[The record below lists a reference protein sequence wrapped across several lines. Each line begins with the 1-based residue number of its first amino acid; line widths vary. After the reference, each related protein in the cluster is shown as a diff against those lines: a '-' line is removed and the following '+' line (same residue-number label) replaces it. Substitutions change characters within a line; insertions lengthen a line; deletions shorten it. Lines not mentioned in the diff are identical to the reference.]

1 MQSNL
6 APSVTPRPVKAVA
19 AAARGGRTYSP
30 SASPIK
36 LTPGIAL
43 SPDAKAQVVIRPAES
58 LSSPI
63 PPTLRKKPLI
73 LSGDIRNLGS
83 NFQLATARETLSLTH
98 LGDVFAA
105 HGIVI
110 TRAEA
115 QALRHEFEENNDR
128 GLSYAEFVDELA
140 RSLRGPS
147 TGTPDTGCPNESNG
161 LVAGAA
167 SRALVKKPRLAEH
180 LSRLS
185 TRHTQLVGEVRS
197 LLGANLRV
205 SWAAVRDACRAAE
218 TGAGGTGK
226 LPKATFA
233 RVLTGLQIPALSIAA
248 LEELSQ
254 DGTNIDY
261 HEFLAQFGSSFQHGD
276 TNNVGN
282 SLVFDRPAGRPI
294 AEVAIGTGANNITAT
309 NKTLLSPGVTI
320 ALGGRSSK
328 KATSTRMTD
337 AGEDPVL
344 LEQLRIVVGD
354 KLKARSS
361 EILNAFAGLD
371 PSDAGVIPSPVFT
384 QALRDLHLVES
395 EEEVATILCS
405 AMDGNSSSSVDYRK
419 FVATFAEL
427 ANPRGVAAMKRSL
440 QENSSLVF
448 SGNKDVKGAHK
459 NRVALSSPGN
469 ELKEAF
475 SRLPDASWRAIHV
488 ELELSDPR
496 KGGLVPAAE
505 LLRVLS
511 KHLGPLPSRHF
522 GSLFRACGSHAH
534 QLMDYRSLVKSYR
547 PRVAD
552 TESFFAPPLQG
563 EGAKGAI
570 AVGRQHSQ
578 QATAPTESLVLVW
591 SVRVARA
598 RLGAVQWRAL
608 QDRLATCDPR
618 RQGRVSTPAFAL
630 AVREA
635 LSLTE
640 AQTAFLCYFYE
651 DRSVATD
658 APLIRYASFL
668 TDYEDPGLEANDRNE
683 LEECSTRGSGR
694 FSGAAVML
702 SGGPSLGDTELDL
715 GTELELLRQFFRA
728 NVSELEGMLV
738 AEDFDRRGFVS
749 LPVFTRMCAK
759 LSSEA
764 GSKWR
769 ETRATAKLFAR
780 YIARGGQFYYRGFL
794 LDMDGKAG
802 LQAQGLV
809 IQEDEEE
816 DRGNDEERDVFN
828 VDGTAK
834 DQPLDVHQARAAIR
848 HLMTTSRS
856 QQSVVYRLL
865 ANMDPSG
872 CGLLTYPELRRALER
887 LGIHLRDDDVAQ
899 ELLSFYEEE
908 DVRGEQ
914 STGQV
919 KYLQLLHALG
929 GRDPDKVGK
938 NSSMSDLSSHCSYY
952 SAVGISPRAV
962 RRSQNG
968 VVASRQLTSRAG
980 HVLAA
985 QAVSQAVENPRASLN
1000 AGIGA
1005 TGGAAAVEQK
1015 LQKALKSQGKTAWK
1029 QLTRKLQALD
1039 NERRGSVT
1047 PSSLRKVLTELGIE
1061 LDQEEV
1067 VRLQLKYD
1075 VEQNGRLNYHAML
1088 RHLTSALSD
1097 LGSGNN
1103 PGTGDLLPSL
1113 SLTSPIKSKV
1123 NCGGDVPEDLRLG
1136 VQAKWKE
1143 VYASLK
1149 TLDKTNSG
1157 RVSAAHFRQL
1167 LEWYALP
1174 FTDTSFLAV
1183 LRAFDSDNGLVD
1195 YNSFMR
1201 ACFRG

>member
-6 APSVTPRPVKAVA
+6 APAVTPRPVKPGA
-19 AAARGGRTYSP
+19 AAARSGRTYLLC
-30 SASPIK
+30 ASPIK
-36 LTPGIAL
+36 LS
-43 SPDAKAQVVIRPAES
+43 SPDAKAQAVIRPAES
-58 LSSPI
+58 PI
-63 PPTLRKKPLI
+63 PPSMRKKPLI

-83 NFQLATARETLSLTH
+83 NFQLATSRETLSLTH

-105 HGIVI
+105 HGIVV

-128 GLSYAEFVDELA
+128 GLSYVDFVDELA
-140 RSLRGPS
+140 RSLRGP
-147 TGTPDTGCPNESNG
+147 TIGAPDTGYPLESSG

-167 SRALVKKPRLAEH
+167 ARVQIKKPRLAEH

-185 TRHTQLVGEVRS
+185 TRHTQLVGEVRT
-197 LLGANLRV
+197 LLGANLRL
-205 SWAAVRDACRAAE
+205 SWTAVRDACRAAE

-233 RVLTGLQIPALSIAA
+233 RVLTGLQIPSLSPAA
-248 LEELSQ
+248 IEELSQ

-276 TNNVGN
+276 TNNVWN
-282 SLVFDRPAGRPI
+282 SLVFDRPAGKAV
-294 AEVAIGTGANNITAT
+294 AEVNIGTGANNITAT
-309 NKTLLSPGVTI
+309 NKTLQSPGVSS
-320 ALGGRSSK
+320 ALGHSPMKSPAKASSK
-328 KATSTRMTD
+328 RTE
-337 AGEDPVL
+337 AGKDPVA
-344 LEQLRIVVGD
+344 LEQLRIVVGNR
-354 KLKARSS
+354 LKPRG
-361 EILNAFAGLD
+361 EEVLRTFEGLD
-371 PSDAGVIPSPVFT
+371 PSDSGLVPSAVFA
-384 QALRDLHLVES
+384 QALRDFSLVDS
-395 EEEVATILCS
+395 EDEMATVLY
-405 AMDGNSSSSVDYRK
+405 ALDGANGSVDYQK
-419 FVATFAEL
+419 FVNHFGDVTH
-427 ANPRGVAAMKRSL
+427 PTAMKRSL

-448 SGNKDVKGAHK
+448 TGNKDVKGAFK

-496 KGGLVPAAE
+496 KDGLVPTAE

-534 QLMDYRSLVKSYR
+534 QLMDYRTLVKSYR

-563 EGAKGAI
+563 EGARGAL

-598 RLGAVQWRAL
+598 RLGAVEWRAL
-608 QDRLATCDPR
+608 QDRLASCDPR

-640 AQTAFLCYFYE
+640 AQVAFLCYFYE
-651 DRSVATD
+651 DRSIATD

-668 TDYEDPGLEANDRNE
+668 TDYEDPGLEADD
-683 LEECSTRGSGR
+683 GR
-694 FSGAAVML
+694 MIL
-702 SGGPSLGDTELDL
+702 SKGNPDLDL
-715 GTELELLRQFFRA
+715 GAELEQLQQFFRA
-728 NVSELEGMLV
+728 NVVELEGKLV
-738 AEDFDRRGFVS
+738 AEDAERRGFVT
-749 LPVFTRMCAK
+749 LPVFMRICTK
-759 LSSEA
+759 LSSDA

-769 ETRATAKLFAR
+769 ETRATAKFLGR

-794 LDMDGKAG
+794 LDMDCKAG

-809 IQEDEEE
+809 VQED
-816 DRGNDEERDVFN
+816 DDDDEERDSFDVN
-828 VDGTAK
+828 LSK
-834 DQPLDVHQARAAIR
+834 DKALDVHEARAAIR
-848 HLMTTSRS
+848 HLLTVSRS
-856 QQSVVYRLL
+856 QQSAVYKLL

-872 CGLLTYPELRRALER
+872 SGLVTYPELRRALER
-887 LGIHLRDDDVAQ
+887 LGVNLQDDAVVQD
-899 ELLSFYEEE
+899 LFNFYEEE
-908 DVRGEQ
+908 DVHGDRT
-914 STGQV
+914 TGQV

-938 NSSMSDLSSHCSYY
+938 DSSMSDLSSHCSYY

-962 RRSQNG
+962 RRSQAG
-968 VVASRQLTSRAG
+968 IVASRQLTSRAG

-985 QAVSQAVENPRASLN
+985 QAVTNSVENPRAALN
-1000 AGIGA
+1000 AGVSSS
-1005 TGGAAAVEQK
+1005 GGAAAVEQK
-1015 LQKALKSQGKTAWK
+1015 LQKALQALGKTAWK
-1029 QLTRKLQALD
+1029 QLARKLQALD
-1039 NERRGSVT
+1039 TERRGSVT
-1047 PSSLRKVLTELGIE
+1047 PSSLRKVLSELSIE
-1061 LDQEEV
+1061 LDQEEL

-1075 VEQNGRLNYHAML
+1075 AEQNGRLNYHAML
-1088 RHLTSALSD
+1088 RQLTSALSD
-1097 LGSGNN
+1097 LGSGSSGVGN
-1103 PGTGDLLPSL
+1103 
-1113 SLTSPIKSKV
+1113 
-1123 NCGGDVPEDLRLG
+1123 VPETLRVG

-1149 TLDKTNSG
+1149 TMDKSNCG
-1157 RVSAAHFRQL
+1157 RLSAAHFRQL
-1167 LEWYALP
+1167 LEWYALSV
-1174 FTDTSFLAV
+1174 TDSSFLAV
-1183 LRAFDSDNGLVD
+1183 LRAFDADDGLVD
-1195 YNSFMR
+1195 YNRFMR
-1201 ACFRG
+1201 ACFQE

>member
-6 APSVTPRPVKAVA
+6 APSVTPRPVKPGA
-19 AAARGGRTYSP
+19 AAARSGRTYLL

-36 LTPGIAL
+36 LL
-43 SPDAKAQVVIRPAES
+43 SPTDAKAQAVIRPAES
-58 LSSPI
+58 PI
-63 PPTLRKKPLI
+63 PPSMRKKPLI

-83 NFQLATARETLSLTH
+83 NFQLATSRETLSLTH

-105 HGIVI
+105 HGIVV

-128 GLSYAEFVDELA
+128 GLSYVDFVDELA
-140 RSLRGPS
+140 RSLRGP
-147 TGTPDTGCPNESNG
+147 TAGTPDTGCPVESSG

-167 SRALVKKPRLAEH
+167 ARVLVKKPRLTEH

-185 TRHTQLVGEVRS
+185 TRHTQLVGEIRT
-197 LLGANLRV
+197 LLGANLRL

-233 RVLTGLQIPALSIAA
+233 RVLTGLQIPSLSPAA
-248 LEELSQ
+248 IEELSQ
-254 DGTNIDY
+254 DDTNIDY

-276 TNNVGN
+276 TNNVWN
-282 SLVFDRPAGRPI
+282 SLVFDRSAGK
-294 AEVAIGTGANNITAT
+294 AVADVSVGTGANNITAT
-309 NKTLLSPGVTI
+309 NKTLQSHGVSG
-320 ALGGRSSK
+320 ALGHSPTK
-328 KATSTRMTD
+328 KSPAKASNKLKEV
-337 AGEDPVL
+337 GKDPVA
-344 LEQLRIVVGD
+344 LEQLRIVVGNR
-354 KLKARSS
+354 LKPRS
-361 EILNAFAGLD
+361 EEVLCALEGLD
-371 PSDAGVIPSPVFT
+371 PSDTGLVPAAVFT
-384 QALRDLHLVES
+384 QALRDFSLVDS
-395 EEEVATILCS
+395 EDEVATVLY
-405 AMDGNSSSSVDYRK
+405 ALDGGTGSVDYRK
-419 FVATFAEL
+419 FVSSFGDVTH
-427 ANPRGVAAMKRSL
+427 PRGTAAMKRSM

-448 SGNKDVKGAHK
+448 TGNKDVKGAFK

-511 KHLGPLPSRHF
+511 KHIGPLPSRHF

-563 EGAKGAI
+563 EGARGAI

-598 RLGAVQWRAL
+598 RLGAVEWRDL
-608 QDRLATCDPR
+608 QDRLASCDPR

-640 AQTAFLCYFYE
+640 AQVAFLCYFYE
-651 DRSVATD
+651 DRSIATD

-668 TDYEDPGLEANDRNE
+668 TDYEDPGLEADDGAGS
-683 LEECSTRGSGR
+683 EEVTTRVSSRVTGG
-694 FSGAAVML
+694 GTM
-702 SGGPSLGDTELDL
+702 SGGPLHGDSDLDL
-715 GTELELLRQFFRA
+715 GAELEVLRQFFRA
-728 NVSELEGMLV
+728 NVVELEERLV
-738 AEDFDRRGFVS
+738 AEDADRRGFVS
-749 LPVFTRMCAK
+749 LPVFTRICAK

-769 ETRATAKLFAR
+769 ETRATTKLLAR
-780 YIARGGQFYYRGFL
+780 YNARGGQFYYRGFV
-794 LDMDGKAG
+794 LDMDCKAG
-802 LQAQGLV
+802 LQAQALV
-809 IQEDEEE
+809 VQEDDQEDEE
-816 DRGNDEERDVFN
+816 RDNFN
-828 VDGTAK
+828 VDLTKDTA
-834 DQPLDVHQARAAIR
+834 LDVHEARTAIR
-848 HLMTTSRS
+848 HLLTVSRS
-856 QQSVVYRLL
+856 QQSAVYKLL

-872 CGLLTYPELRRALER
+872 SGLVTYPDLRRAFER
-887 LGIHLRDDDVAQ
+887 LGVHLRDDAVMQ
-899 ELLSFYEEE
+899 ELFSFYEEE
-908 DVRGEQ
+908 DARGERT
-914 STGQV
+914 TGQV

-938 NSSMSDLSSHCSYY
+938 DSSMSDLSSHCSYY

-962 RRSQNG
+962 RRSQAG
-968 VVASRQLTSRAG
+968 IVASRQLTSRAG

-985 QAVSQAVENPRASLN
+985 QAVTNAVENSRAALN
-1000 AGIGA
+1000 AGVGS

-1015 LQKALKSQGKTAWK
+1015 LQKTLQAQGKTAWK
-1029 QLTRKLQALD
+1029 QLARKLQTLD
-1039 NERRGSVT
+1039 TERRGSVT
-1047 PSSLRKVLTELGIE
+1047 PSSLRKVLNELGIE
-1061 LDQEEV
+1061 LDQEEI

-1075 VEQNGRLNYHAML
+1075 AEQNGRLNYHAML
-1088 RHLTSALSD
+1088 RQLTSALSD
-1097 LGSGNN
+1097 IGSSSSGA
-1103 PGTGDLLPSL
+1103 GAGELLPSL
-1113 SLTSPIKSKV
+1113 SLASPRRNKQ
-1123 NCGGDVPEDLRLG
+1123 NGRENVPESLCLG

-1149 TLDKTNSG
+1149 TLDTSNCG

-1174 FTDTSFLAV
+1174 VTDTSFLAV
-1183 LRAFDSDNGLVD
+1183 LRAFDGDDGLVD
-1195 YNSFMR
+1195 YNRFMR

>member
-1 MQSNL
+1 MSNL
-6 APSVTPRPVKAVA
+6 APSVTPRPAKPVGG
-19 AAARGGRTYSP
+19 AARGGRTYLLN
-30 SASPIK
+30 ASPMK
-36 LTPGIAL
+36 LVGAE
-43 SPDAKAQVVIRPAES
+43 AKAQAIVRPAET
-58 LSSPI
+58 SSPI
-63 PPTLRKKPLI
+63 PPTMRKKPLI

-83 NFQLATARETLSLTH
+83 NFQLATAREALSLTH

-128 GLSYAEFVDELA
+128 GLRYVDFVEELA

-147 TGTPDTGCPNESNG
+147 TGTPDTGYPNESNG
-161 LVAGAA
+161 LTATAA

-185 TRHTQLVGEVRS
+185 MRHTQLVGEIRT

-205 SWAAVRDACRAAE
+205 SWTAVRDACRAAE

-233 RVLTGLQIPALSIAA
+233 RVLTGLQIPPLSTAA

-276 TNNVGN
+276 TNNVSN
-282 SLVFDRPAGRPI
+282 SLVYDRPAGKPI

-309 NKTLLSPGVTI
+309 NKTLQSPGVTF
-320 ALGGRSSK
+320 ALGGRS
-328 KATSTRMTD
+328 TTRKSGSNADKLSET
-337 AGEDPVL
+337 GKDPIL
-344 LEQLRIVVGD
+344 LEQLRIVVGE
-354 KLKARSS
+354 KLKARDSA
-361 EILNAFAGLD
+361 ILRSFAALD
-371 PSDAGVIPSPVFT
+371 PADSGSVPSPVFT
-384 QALRDLHLVES
+384 QALRDLRLVES
-395 EEEVATILCS
+395 EEEVATVLYAAS
-405 AMDGNSSSSVDYRK
+405 DGGSGSTVDYRK
-419 FVATFAEL
+419 FVASFGEM
-427 ANPRGVAAMKRSL
+427 ANPRGAAAMKRSL

-448 SGNKDVKGAHK
+448 AGNKEVKGAYK

-522 GSLFRACGSHAH
+522 GSLFRACGSHTH

-552 TESFFAPPLQG
+552 TESFFAPSLQG

-598 RLGAVQWRAL
+598 RLGAVEWRAL
-608 QDRLATCDPR
+608 QDRLAACDPR

-635 LSLTE
+635 LNLTE

-658 APLIRYASFL
+658 APLIRYVSFL
-668 TDYEDPGLEANDRNE
+668 NDYEDPGLEANGPTDPE
-683 LEECSTRGSGR
+683 DGSAR
-694 FSGAAVML
+694 
-702 SGGPSLGDTELDL
+702 PSLGDTEVDVA
-715 GTELELLRQFFRA
+715 TELELLRQFFRA
-728 NVSELEGMLV
+728 HVGELEGMLV
-738 AEDFDRRGFVS
+738 AEDSDRRGFVS
-749 LPVFTRMCAK
+749 LPVFMRICTK
-759 LSSEA
+759 LYAET
-764 GSKWR
+764 GNKWR
-769 ETRATAKLFAR
+769 ETRGTAKFLAR
-780 YIARGGQFYYRGFL
+780 YTARGGQFYYRGFL

-802 LQAQGLV
+802 LQAQALV
-809 IQEDEEE
+809 LQEDDEE
-816 DRGNDEERDVFN
+816 DRGDGEDRDNFN
-828 VDGTAK
+828 MNSISSG
-834 DQPLDVHQARAAIR
+834 QPLDVHQARAAIR
-848 HLMTTSRS
+848 HLMTVSRS
-856 QQSVVYRLL
+856 QQSAVYRLL

-872 CGLLTYPELRRALER
+872 SGLLTYPELRRGLER
-887 LGIHLRDDDVAQ
+887 LGINLRDDATAH

-908 DVRGEQ
+908 DARGERT
-914 STGQV
+914 TGQV

-938 NSSMSDLSSHCSYY
+938 DSSMSDLSSHCSYY
-952 SAVGISPRAV
+952 SSVGISPRAV
-962 RRSQNG
+962 GRSQAG
-968 VVASRQLTSRAG
+968 LVAARQLTSRAG

-985 QAVSQAVENPRASLN
+985 HAVNHAVENPRAALN
-1000 AGIGA
+1000 AGVGA

-1015 LQKALKSQGKTAWK
+1015 LQKALQAQGKTAWK

-1039 NERRGSVT
+1039 TEHRGSVT
-1047 PSSLRKVLTELGIE
+1047 PSSLRKVLGELGVE
-1061 LDQEEV
+1061 LDQEEI

-1075 VEQNGRLNYHAML
+1075 AEQNGRVNYHAML
-1088 RHLTSALSD
+1088 RQLTSALSD
-1097 LGSGNN
+1097 LGFMSG
-1103 PGTGDLLPSL
+1103 S
-1113 SLTSPIKSKV
+1113 
-1123 NCGGDVPEDLRLG
+1123 GDVPEDLRAG

-1149 TLDKTNSG
+1149 TLDKGNSG

-1167 LEWYALP
+1167 LDWYALP
-1174 FTDTSFLAV
+1174 VTDSSFLAV
-1183 LRAFDSDNGLVD
+1183 LRAFDGDDGLVD
-1195 YNSFMR
+1195 YNRFMR

>member
-6 APSVTPRPVKAVA
+6 APSVTPRPVKPGAGG
-19 AAARGGRTYSP
+19 ARGGRTYLLN
-30 SASPIK
+30 ASPMK
-36 LTPGIAL
+36 LVGAE
-43 SPDAKAQVVIRPAES
+43 AKAYAVVRPAES
-58 LSSPI
+58 ASPI

-83 NFQLATARETLSLTH
+83 NFQLATAREALSLTH

-128 GLSYAEFVDELA
+128 GLRYADFVEELA
-140 RSLRGPS
+140 RSLRGTA
-147 TGTPDTGCPNESNG
+147 TGTPDTGCPNESSG
-161 LVAGAA
+161 LVATAA
-167 SRALVKKPRLAEH
+167 TRALVKKPRLAEH

-185 TRHTQLVGEVRS
+185 TRHTQLVGEIRALV
-197 LLGANLRV
+197 GANLRV
-205 SWAAVRDACRAAE
+205 SWTAVRDACRAAE

-233 RVLTGLQIPALSIAA
+233 RVLTGLQIPPLSAAA

-261 HEFLAQFGSSFQHGD
+261 TEFLAQFGSSFQHGD
-276 TNNVGN
+276 TNNVSN
-282 SLVFDRPAGRPI
+282 SLVYDRPAGKPI
-294 AEVAIGTGANNITAT
+294 AEVIIGTGANNITAT
-309 NKTLLSPGVTI
+309 NKTLQSPGVTF
-320 ALGGRSSK
+320 ALGGRSTTK
-328 KATSTRMTD
+328 KNNTTKVLQT
-337 AGEDPVL
+337 GKDPIL
-344 LEQLRIVVGD
+344 LEQLRIVVGE
-354 KLKARSS
+354 KLKTRSS
-361 EILNAFAGLD
+361 EILRAFAALD
-371 PSDAGVIPSPVFT
+371 PSDSGIVPSPVFT
-384 QALRDLHLVES
+384 QAVQDLHLVDS
-395 EEEVATILCS
+395 EEEVATVLYAAS
-405 AMDGNSSSSVDYRK
+405 DASSGGAGSTVDYRK
-419 FVATFAEL
+419 FVASFGEM

-448 SGNKDVKGAHK
+448 AGNKEVKGAYK

-552 TESFFAPPLQG
+552 TESFFAAPIQG

-570 AVGRQHSQ
+570 AVGRQHGQ

-598 RLGAVQWRAL
+598 RLGTVEWRAL
-608 QDRLATCDPR
+608 QDRLAACDPR

-651 DRSVATD
+651 DRSLASD
-658 APLIRYASFL
+658 APLIRYVSFL
-668 TDYEDPGLEANDRNE
+668 NDYEDPGLEANDPSDPEDGN
-683 LEECSTRGSGR
+683 TRVGTR
-694 FSGAAVML
+694 SGAAATML

-715 GTELELLRQFFRA
+715 GAELELLRQFFRA
-728 NVSELEGMLV
+728 HVGELEGLLV
-738 AEDFDRRGFVS
+738 AEDSDRRGFVS
-749 LPVFTRMCAK
+749 LPVFMRVCSRLCA
-759 LSSEA
+759 EV

-769 ETRATAKLFAR
+769 ETRGTAKLFAR

-802 LQAQGLV
+802 LRAQALV
-809 IQEDEEE
+809 LQEDDEE
-816 DRGNDEERDVFN
+816 DRGEERDDFN
-828 VDGTAK
+828 VNSISGS
-834 DQPLDVHQARAAIR
+834 QPLDVHQARAAIR
-848 HLMTTSRS
+848 HLMTGSRS
-856 QQSVVYRLL
+856 HQSAVYRLL
-865 ANMDPSG
+865 ANMDSSG
-872 CGLLTYPELRRALER
+872 SGLLTYPELRRALER
-887 LGIHLRDDDVAQ
+887 LGVNLRDDATVH

-908 DVRGEQ
+908 DVRGERT
-914 STGQV
+914 TGQV
-919 KYLQLLHALG
+919 KYLQLLHVLG

-938 NSSMSDLSSHCSYY
+938 DSSMSDLSSHCSYY

-962 RRSQNG
+962 RRSQAG
-968 VVASRQLTSRAG
+968 VVAARQIASRGG
-980 HVLAA
+980 HILAA
-985 QAVSQAVENPRASLN
+985 QAVNHAVENPRAALN
-1000 AGIGA
+1000 AGVGA
-1005 TGGAAAVEQK
+1005 TGGASAVEQK
-1015 LQKALKSQGKTAWK
+1015 LQKALQAQGKTAWK

-1039 NERRGSVT
+1039 TEHRGSVN
-1047 PSSLRKVLTELGIE
+1047 PSSLRKVLGELGIE
-1061 LDQEEV
+1061 LDQEEI

-1075 VEQNGRLNYHAML
+1075 AEQNGRLNYHAML
-1088 RHLTSALSD
+1088 RQLTSALSD
-1097 LGSGNN
+1097 LGLNSDGVGVGNH
-1103 PGTGDLLPSL
+1103 LPSL
-1113 SLTSPIKSKV
+1113 TLTSPNKDSKMSG
-1123 NCGGDVPEDLRLG
+1123 CGDVPDDLRAG

-1149 TLDKTNSG
+1149 TLDKSNSG

-1167 LEWYALP
+1167 LDWYGLP
-1174 FTDTSFLAV
+1174 VTDSSFLAI
-1183 LRAFDSDNGLVD
+1183 LRVFDGDDGLID
-1195 YNSFMR
+1195 YNRFMR
-1201 ACFRG
+1201 TCFRG

>member
-1 MQSNL
+1 MSNL
-6 APSVTPRPVKAVA
+6 APSVTPRPAKPLGG
-19 AAARGGRTYSP
+19 AARGGRTYLLN
-30 SASPIK
+30 ASPMK
-36 LTPGIAL
+36 LVGAE
-43 SPDAKAQVVIRPAES
+43 AKAQAIVRPAET
-58 LSSPI
+58 SSPI
-63 PPTLRKKPLI
+63 PPTMRKKPLI

-83 NFQLATARETLSLTH
+83 NFQLATAREALSLTH

-128 GLSYAEFVDELA
+128 GLRYVDFVEELA

-147 TGTPDTGCPNESNG
+147 TGAPDTGHPNESNG
-161 LVAGAA
+161 LVATAA

-180 LSRLS
+180 LTRLNM
-185 TRHTQLVGEVRS
+185 RHTQLVGEIRA

-205 SWAAVRDACRAAE
+205 SWTAVRDACRAAE

-226 LPKATFA
+226 LPKTTFA
-233 RVLTGLQIPALSIAA
+233 RVLTGLQIPPLSAAA

-276 TNNVGN
+276 TNNVSN
-282 SLVFDRPAGRPI
+282 SLVYDRPAGKPI

-309 NKTLLSPGVTI
+309 NKTLQSPGVTN
-320 ALGGRSSK
+320 ALGGRSTTRKSSINASK
-328 KATSTRMTD
+328 LSATGR
-337 AGEDPVL
+337 DPIL
-344 LEQLRIVVGD
+344 LEQLRIVVGE
-354 KLKARSS
+354 KLKARDS
-361 EILNAFAGLD
+361 EILRAFAALD
-371 PSDAGVIPSPVFT
+371 PTDSGSVPSPVFA
-384 QALRDLHLVES
+384 QALRDLRLVES
-395 EEEVATILCS
+395 EEEVATVLYAAS
-405 AMDGNSSSSVDYRK
+405 GASSGNTVDYRK
-419 FVATFAEL
+419 FVASFAEM
-427 ANPRGVAAMKRSL
+427 ANPRGAAAMKRSL

-448 SGNKDVKGAHK
+448 AGNKEVKGAYK

-522 GSLFRACGSHAH
+522 GSLFRACGSHTH

-598 RLGAVQWRAL
+598 RLGAIEWRSL
-608 QDRLATCDPR
+608 QDRLAACDPR

-651 DRSVATD
+651 DRSVASD
-658 APLIRYASFL
+658 APLIRYVSFL
-668 TDYEDPGLEANDRNE
+668 NDYEDPGLEANDPSDPE
-683 LEECSTRGSGR
+683 DGSTRVSGK
-694 FSGAAVML
+694 SAA
-702 SGGPSLGDTELDL
+702 GPSLGDTEVDV
-715 GTELELLRQFFRA
+715 GTELELLREFFQA
-728 NVSELEGMLV
+728 HVGELEAKLV
-738 AEDFDRRGFVS
+738 AHDSDRRGFVG
-749 LPVFTRMCAK
+749 LPVFMRICAK
-759 LSSEA
+759 LSAEA

-769 ETRATAKLFAR
+769 ETRGTAKFFAR

-802 LQAQGLV
+802 LQAQALV
-809 IQEDEEE
+809 LQEDDEE
-816 DRGNDEERDVFN
+816 DRGDGEDRDDFN
-828 VDGTAK
+828 TNSISCG
-834 DQPLDVHQARAAIR
+834 QPLDVHQVRAAIR
-848 HLMTTSRS
+848 HLMTASRS
-856 QQSVVYRLL
+856 QQSAVYRLL

-872 CGLLTYPELRRALER
+872 SGLLTYPEVRRALER
-887 LGIHLRDDDVAQ
+887 LGINLRDDATAH

-908 DVRGEQ
+908 DARGERT
-914 STGQV
+914 TGQV

-938 NSSMSDLSSHCSYY
+938 DSSMSDLSSHCSYY

-962 RRSQNG
+962 RRSQAG
-968 VVASRQLTSRAG
+968 IVAARQLTSRAG
-980 HVLAA
+980 HVLVA
-985 QAVSQAVENPRASLN
+985 QAVNHAVENPRAALN
-1000 AGIGA
+1000 AGVGA
-1005 TGGAAAVEQK
+1005 TGGAAAVELK
-1015 LQKALKSQGKTAWK
+1015 LQKSLQAQGKTAWK

-1039 NERRGSVT
+1039 TDHRGSVT
-1047 PSSLRKVLTELGIE
+1047 PSSLRKVLGELGIE
-1061 LDQEEV
+1061 LDQEEI

-1075 VEQNGRLNYHAML
+1075 AEQNGRLNYHAML
-1088 RHLTSALSD
+1088 RQLTSALSD
-1097 LGSGNN
+1097 LGLNNGNGA
-1103 PGTGDLLPSL
+1103 GTGDHLPSL
-1113 SLTSPIKSKV
+1113 TLTSPIKNNKAS
-1123 NCGGDVPEDLRLG
+1123 GSGDVPEDLRAG

-1167 LEWYALP
+1167 LDWYALP
-1174 FTDTSFLAV
+1174 LTDSSFLAV
-1183 LRAFDSDNGLVD
+1183 LRAFDGDDGLVD
-1195 YNSFMR
+1195 YNRFMR

>member
-6 APSVTPRPVKAVA
+6 APAVTPRPVKPGA
-19 AAARGGRTYSP
+19 AAARSGRTYLL

-36 LTPGIAL
+36 LS
-43 SPDAKAQVVIRPAES
+43 SPDAKAQAVIRPAES
-58 LSSPI
+58 PI
-63 PPTLRKKPLI
+63 PPSMRKKPLI

-83 NFQLATARETLSLTH
+83 NFQLATSRETLSLTH

-105 HGIVI
+105 HGIVV

-128 GLSYAEFVDELA
+128 GLSYVDFVDELA
-140 RSLRGPS
+140 RSLRGPT
-147 TGTPDTGCPNESNG
+147 TGAPDTGCPIESSG

-167 SRALVKKPRLAEH
+167 TRVQIKKPRLAEH

-185 TRHTQLVGEVRS
+185 TRHTQLVGEVRT
-197 LLGANLRV
+197 LLGANLRL

-233 RVLTGLQIPALSIAA
+233 RVLTGLQIPSLSPAA
-248 LEELSQ
+248 IEELSQ
-254 DGTNIDY
+254 DGTSIDY
-261 HEFLAQFGSSFQHGD
+261 HEFLAQFGSSFKHRD
-276 TNNVGN
+276 TNNVWN
-282 SLVFDRPAGRPI
+282 SLVFDRPAGKAV
-294 AEVAIGTGANNITAT
+294 AEVDIGTGANNITAT
-309 NKTLLSPGVTI
+309 NKTLQSPGVSS
-320 ALGGRSSK
+320 ALGHFPTKSPT
-328 KATSTRMTD
+328 KASNKLTGT
-337 AGEDPVL
+337 GKDPVV
-344 LEQLRIVVGD
+344 LEQLRIVVGNRM
-354 KLKARSS
+354 KPRS
-361 EILNAFAGLD
+361 EEVLCALEGLD
-371 PSDAGVIPSPVFT
+371 PSDSGLVPAAVFA
-384 QALRDLHLVES
+384 QALRDFSLVDS
-395 EEEVATILCS
+395 EDDVATVLC
-405 AMDGNSSSSVDYRK
+405 ALDGGNDTVDYRK
-419 FVATFAEL
+419 FVSSFGDVTH
-427 ANPRGVAAMKRSL
+427 PRGTAAMKRSL

-448 SGNKDVKGAHK
+448 TGNKDVKGAFK

-534 QLMDYRSLVKSYR
+534 QLMDYRTLVKSYR

-563 EGAKGAI
+563 EGARGAL

-598 RLGAVQWRAL
+598 RLGAVEWRAL
-608 QDRLATCDPR
+608 QDRLASCDPR

-640 AQTAFLCYFYE
+640 AQVAFLCYFYE
-651 DRSVATD
+651 DRSIATD

-668 TDYEDPGLEANDRNE
+668 TDYEDPGLEADDSN
-683 LEECSTRGSGR
+683 GSEKVTPR
-694 FSGAAVML
+694 ANNRVA
-702 SGGPSLGDTELDL
+702 GGGTTPSQGNPDLDL
-715 GTELELLRQFFRA
+715 GVELEYLRQFFRA
-728 NVSELEGMLV
+728 NVVELEGKLV
-738 AEDFDRRGFVS
+738 AEDVERRGFVT
-749 LPVFTRMCAK
+749 LPVFMRICAK
-759 LSSEA
+759 LSSDT

-769 ETRATAKLFAR
+769 ETRATAKFLAR

-794 LDMDGKAG
+794 LDMDCKAG
-802 LQAQGLV
+802 LQSQALV
-809 IQEDEEE
+809 VQEDDEE
-816 DRGNDEERDVFN
+816 DEERDDFDVSLSKEK
-828 VDGTAK
+828 A
-834 DQPLDVHQARAAIR
+834 LDAHEARAAIR
-848 HLMTTSRS
+848 HLLTVSRS
-856 QQSVVYRLL
+856 QQSAVYKLL
-865 ANMDPSG
+865 ANMDPSSS
-872 CGLLTYPELRRALER
+872 GLVTYPELRRALER
-887 LGIHLRDDDVAQ
+887 LGVNLRDDAVVQ
-899 ELLSFYEEE
+899 ELFNFYEEE
-908 DVRGEQ
+908 DARGDRT
-914 STGQV
+914 TGQV
-919 KYLQLLHALG
+919 KYLQLLQALG

-938 NSSMSDLSSHCSYY
+938 DSSMADLSSHCSYY

-962 RRSQNG
+962 RRSQAG
-968 VVASRQLTSRAG
+968 IVASRQLTGRAG

-985 QAVSQAVENPRASLN
+985 QAVTNSVENPRAALN
-1000 AGIGA
+1000 AGVSSS
-1005 TGGAAAVEQK
+1005 GGAAAVEQK
-1015 LQKALKSQGKTAWK
+1015 LQKALQAQGKTAWK
-1029 QLTRKLQALD
+1029 NLARKLQALD
-1039 NERRGSVT
+1039 TERRGSVT
-1047 PSSLRKVLTELGIE
+1047 PSSLRKVLSELGIE
-1061 LDQEEV
+1061 LDQEEI

-1075 VEQNGRLNYHAML
+1075 AEQNGRLNYHAML
-1088 RHLTSALSD
+1088 RQLTSALSD
-1097 LGSGNN
+1097 IGSGSN
-1103 PGTGDLLPSL
+1103 GAGAGELLPSL
-1113 SLTSPIKSKV
+1113 TQASPRRNKPNGSD
-1123 NCGGDVPEDLRLG
+1123 NVPEDLRVG

-1149 TLDKTNSG
+1149 TMDKSNCG

-1174 FTDTSFLAV
+1174 ITDTSFLAV
-1183 LRAFDSDNGLVD
+1183 LRAFDVDDGLVD
-1195 YNSFMR
+1195 YNRFMR
-1201 ACFRG
+1201 ACFRE

>member
-1 MQSNL
+1 MKVL
-6 APSVTPRPVKAVA
+6 GA
-19 AAARGGRTYSP
+19 
-30 SASPIK
+30 
-36 LTPGIAL
+36 
-43 SPDAKAQVVIRPAES
+43 DAKAQAVIRPAD
-58 LSSPI
+58 SPI
-63 PPTLRKKPLI
+63 PSTLRKKPLI

-83 NFQLATARETLSLTH
+83 NFQLATAREALSLTH

-128 GLSYAEFVDELA
+128 GLSYVEFVDDLA
-140 RSLRGPS
+140 RSLRGPT
-147 TGTPDTGCPNESNG
+147 TGTQDTGGPIESSG

-185 TRHTQLVGEVRS
+185 IRHTQLVGELRI

-205 SWAAVRDACRAAE
+205 SWAAVRDACRAAD
-218 TGAGGTGK
+218 TGALGPGK
-226 LPKATFA
+226 LSKPAFA
-233 RVLTGLQIPALSIAA
+233 RLLAGLGIPALSTAA

-254 DGTNIDY
+254 DGTTIDY
-261 HEFLAQFGSSFQHGD
+261 HEFLAQFCSSFQHGD

-282 SLVFDRPAGRPI
+282 SLVFDRPAGKAI
-294 AEVAIGTGANNITAT
+294 AEVAVGSGANNITAT
-309 NKTLLSPGVTI
+309 NKTLQSPGVTGVLGGHSPKKVANQNASGLT
-320 ALGGRSSK
+320 ALGK
-328 KATSTRMTD
+328 
-337 AGEDPVL
+337 DPLL
-344 LEQLRIVVGD
+344 LEQLRIVVGE
-354 KLKARSS
+354 KLSS
-361 EILNAFAGLD
+361 RNAEIVATFAALD
-371 PSDAGVIPSPVFT
+371 PTNLGSIPAAVFT
-384 QALRDLHLVES
+384 QALRDLHLVDT
-395 EEEVATILCS
+395 EEEVATVLVAS
-405 AMDGNSSSSVDYRK
+405 SGDHGKGNVDYRK
-419 FVATFAEL
+419 FAASFGEL
-427 ANPRGVAAMKRSL
+427 TPSRGKPGAAAMTCSL

-448 SGNKDVKGAHK
+448 AGNKDVKGAHK

-496 KGGLVPAAE
+496 KGGLVPPAE

-552 TESFFAPPLQG
+552 TESFFTPPLQG

-608 QDRLATCDPR
+608 QDRLAACDPR

-630 AVREA
+630 AVREV

-668 TDYEDPGLEANDRNE
+668 TDYEDPGLEANDPNDLDDPNTQVASRAA
-683 LEECSTRGSGR
+683 
-694 FSGAAVML
+694 GAAALL
-702 SGGPSLGDTELDL
+702 SGGPSLGDTELDV

-728 NVSELEGMLV
+728 KVGELERMLV
-738 AEDFDRRGFVS
+738 DVDADRRGFVS
-749 LPVFTRMCAK
+749 LPVFTRLCAK
-759 LSSEA
+759 LSVDA
-764 GSKWR
+764 GTKWR

-802 LQAQGLV
+802 LQAQALV
-809 IQEDEEE
+809 LQEDDEE
-816 DRGNDEERDVFN
+816 DRIDGEERDKFMSIA
-828 VDGTAK
+828 TK
-834 DQPLDVHQARAAIR
+834 DRPLDVHEARVAIR
-848 HLMTTSRS
+848 HLMTTTRS
-856 QQSVVYRLL
+856 QQNAVYKLL

-872 CGLLTYPELRRALER
+872 SGLLTYPELHRALER
-887 LGIHLRDDDVAQ
+887 LGIQLRGDAVAQ
-899 ELLSFYEEE
+899 ELLGFYEEE
-908 DVRGEQ
+908 DARGER

-938 NSSMSDLSSHCSYY
+938 DSSMSDLSSHCSYY

-962 RRSQNG
+962 RRSQAG
-968 VVASRQLTSRAG
+968 IVASRQLTSRAG
-980 HVLAA
+980 YVLAA
-985 QAVSQAVENPRASLN
+985 QAVSHAVENPRAALN
-1000 AGIGA
+1000 AGVGA
-1005 TGGAAAVEQK
+1005 TGGAGAVEQK
-1015 LQKALKSQGKTAWK
+1015 LQKALQAQGKTAWK

-1039 NERRGSVT
+1039 NEHRGSVT
-1047 PSSLRKVLTELGIE
+1047 PSSLRKVLGELGIE
-1061 LDQEEV
+1061 LDQEEI

-1075 VEQNGRLNYHAML
+1075 AEQNGRLNYHALL
-1088 RHLTSALSD
+1088 RQLTSALSD
-1097 LGSGNN
+1097 LGSSG
-1103 PGTGDLLPSL
+1103 GGGGDLLPSL
-1113 SLTSPIKSKV
+1113 SLTSPIKNKAS
-1123 NCGGDVPEDLRLG
+1123 GSESVPEDLRLG

-1143 VYASLK
+1143 VYASFK

-1167 LEWYALP
+1167 LDWYALSL
-1174 FTDTSFLAV
+1174 TDSSFLAV
-1183 LRAFDSDNGLVD
+1183 LRVFDSDDGLVD
-1195 YNSFMR
+1195 YNRFMR